1 LECESLLAFTLD
13 FASGNYKRL
22 NILSYFETNM
32 SLLKQK
38 DLRLF
43 NRVNET
49 ESKELP
55 YPEIEGMIV
64 SPHVNLTKINILAI
78 LGFGYSS
85 HINEILQKTEDKT
98 LVLIIDHDTQGFK
111 SILSKKDLTPILKS
125 SRVILSIGED
135 PSQAVRHRIDQY
147 YRVSTIPDIMIVE
160 YKPATAQN
168 IAFYQ
173 EVRKYLHEATLIA
186 TQNLATLA
194 EHAPIWQKH
203 ILKNLPYIIS
213 SPGLKQL
220 FEKFVGIPAI
230 IVAAGPSLDKNVDLL
245 KEAKGKSIILCVDT
259 ALGTLVKH
267 GISPDV
273 VVAIDATEKNYKYY
287 LKPIEIP
294 EGTYLLTGPAVY
306 PDALSLFTP
315 NIFFSGF
322 GHPWLAWIEAFIGER
337 GAIKLGGSVSTAG
350 FDLAVRFGAN
360 PIIFIGQDLSFPD
373 NKVYTEGVMQERIK
387 EAEEYAK
394 NLNTIWVEDI
404 YGNQVPTTQ
413 SMWTWIRWFEYQIQQ
428 KPDITYIDAT
438 EGGAKIMGTEI
449 LTMQETINK
458 YCRENISVKDI
469 LDDIRNKY
477 NIPYIL
483 SLTEEMSGIIKDW
496 GRVMM
501 LCKEG
506 QRLSE
511 RLKEAITPQ
520 IGKRA
525 LKLWREI
532 GYLYQR
538 ILEHRGLFNLGSW
551 NLEFLL
557 FKMEKALQTGDAA
570 IRVQSYHDFFAE
582 ICEYC
587 HYSCIDIQECQGQL
601 RKFIT
606 IDKEARIVIGQ

>member
-1 LECESLLAFTLD
+1 
-13 FASGNYKRL
+13 
-22 NILSYFETNM
+22 M

>member
-1 LECESLLAFTLD
+1 M
-13 FASGNYKRL
+13 N
-22 NILSYFETNM
+22 YFEANM
-32 SLLKQK
+32 ALLKQK
-38 DLRLF
+38 DIRLF
-43 NRVNET
+43 NKINEV

-55 YPEIEGMIV
+55 YPEVEGMVV
-64 SPHVNLTKINILAI
+64 SPHVNLAKINILAI

-85 HINEILQKTEDKT
+85 HINEILQKTENKT
-98 LVLIIDHDTQGFK
+98 LLLIIDHDIEGFK
-111 SILSKKDLTPILKS
+111 SILYKKDLAPILKS
-125 SRVILSIGED
+125 SRVVLSIGED

-168 IAFYQ
+168 TVFYQ
-173 EVRKYLHEATLIA
+173 DVRKYLHEATLIA
-186 TQNLATLA
+186 TQNLSTLA

-220 FEKFVGIPAI
+220 FKKFIDVPAI
-230 IVAAGPSLDKNVDLL
+230 IVAAGPSLDKNVALL
-245 KEAKGKSIILCVDT
+245 KEAKDKSIIFCVDT

-267 GISPDV
+267 GITPDV

-294 EGTYLLTGPAVY
+294 EGTYLFTGPAVY
-306 PDALSLFTP
+306 PDAIPLFSP
-315 NIFFSGF
+315 NIFFSSF
-322 GHPWLAWIEAFIGER
+322 GHPWLGWIETFIGER

-360 PIIFIGQDLSFPD
+360 PIIFIGQDLSFPN
-373 NKVYTEGVMQERIK
+373 NKVYTEGVMPERIK

-394 NLNTIWVEDI
+394 SLNTIWVEDV

-428 KPDITYIDAT
+428 RPDITYIDAT
-438 EGGAKIMGTEI
+438 EGGAKIAGTKI
-449 LTMQETINK
+449 LTLQETIDR
-458 YCRENISVKDI
+458 YCQKDILVKEI
-469 LDDIRNKY
+469 LDDIKNKY
-477 NIPYIL
+477 SPPYIV

-496 GRVMM
+496 SRIQI

-506 QRLSE
+506 QRLTE

-525 LKLWREI
+525 MKLWREI

-557 FKMEKALQTGDAA
+557 FKMEKAFQTGDAA
-570 IRVQSYHDFFAE
+570 IRIQSYRDFFTE

-587 HYSCIDIQECQGQL
+587 RYSCLDIQECQEQL
-601 RKFIT
+601 KKMIANDRKGI
-606 IDKEARIVIGQ
+606 EHGLNG